1 MNLKESVLFKNK
13 DLRNFCF
20 YRLIFGISYSFTI
33 PVLPLFFDNIGLDT
47 IIIGCFMSLY
57 GLSKALVQVPS
68 GIITDTLGDKI
79 VLVIST
85 TLLALVPIT
94 YIFINNNILCGS
106 LYIVQ
111 GAILGLAAPAVFSIL
126 GRSLDRNHIGESTGF
141 ASAVFTLGGGIGAFI
156 GGYILSLTNNFNIVF
171 SISFISILI
180 TVVFIIFKIK
190 KDTNK
195 SKKCEKSKEPILCR
209 LKVIKNNLTEKKLL
223 SKVILLCFVALLGD
237 FIYGCV
243 GSIFPFYGLE
253 VLHATSFYTSTIIS
267 IYLFVFG
274 IFAPIAGIV
283 SDKIGI
289 DRQMFISFL
298 VMIVAL
304 FTLGV
309 VRGKIIFAVVITI
322 YFLGATFLNAALQN
336 SLLGFSKIKDIKG
349 FVFGVVGASESI
361 GYAIGPIISSNIYKI
376 NKNFLFFGLLIFS
389 IFIFLIYLK
398 LHKKAFY

>member
-1 MNLKESVLFKNK
+1 MNLRESVLFKNK
-13 DLRNFCF
+13 ELKNFCF
-20 YRLIFGISYSFTI
+20 YRLLFGISYSFTI
-33 PVLPLFFDNIGLDT
+33 PVIPLFFDNIGLDT

-111 GAILGLAAPAVFSIL
+111 GAILGLAAPAVFSVL
-126 GRSLDRNHIGESTGF
+126 GRALDGKHIGESTGF
-141 ASAVFTLGGGIGAFI
+141 ASAVFTLGGGVGAFV

-171 SISFISILI
+171 WVSCISILI

-190 KDTNK
+190 KDTSK

-209 LKVIKNNLTEKKLL
+209 LKVIKKELIEKKLL
-223 SKVILLCFVALLGD
+223 TKVILLCFVALLGD

-253 VLHATSFYTSTIIS
+253 VLQATSFYTSTIIS

-289 DRQMFISFL
+289 DRQMLISFL
-298 VMIVAL
+298 VMIVTL

-336 SLLGFSKIKDIKG
+336 SLLGFSKFKDIKG

-361 GYAIGPIISSNIYKI
+361 GYAIGPIISSNIYKL

-389 IFIFLIYLK
+389 IFIFFIYLK
-398 LHKKAFY
+398 LHKKAFS